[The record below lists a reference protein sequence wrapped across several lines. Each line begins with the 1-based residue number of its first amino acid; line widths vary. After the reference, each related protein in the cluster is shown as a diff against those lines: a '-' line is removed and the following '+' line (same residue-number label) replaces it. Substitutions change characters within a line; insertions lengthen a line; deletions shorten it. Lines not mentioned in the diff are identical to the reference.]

1 MASVAMVV
9 TNACNP
15 DPRVIK
21 SAKWLVEQ
29 GHNVTIHAFDRQQ
42 SSPKNSIL
50 DGVNIVRYHLGLSP
64 YGGLLRTGLG
74 IRKFQNA
81 VIKNLTSNC
90 PNAVVCHDAD
100 TLRVGCKLKK
110 KFGNKVIFDMHD
122 LQHTW
127 VLMNNPKSLIR
138 KGISKLMKR
147 NMLTRLS
154 QTDQIFTSSG
164 SIGGGKFPGF
174 KQWLEDYGYDSVV
187 VENRPQK
194 FNPLTPSNNSSW
206 IISHIGRIRDLVSI
220 RLLLEAIKSMPV
232 DQRPTLHIAGDGT
245 AYNEVSQEIINFAR
259 DFGLNYQLSKS
270 YGMNELRQILENTNI
285 MYAIYNPQRGNISDG
300 ALSVKMFDAASFG
313 IPSVVNANC
322 LMGELCEEESLG
334 EAVIWNDVNQ
344 LRETLLKLRNRRVNL
359 AKTDAPFKQRYITHF
374 NSILGN
380 KGIV

>member
-1 MASVAMVV
+1 MVV

-21 SAKWLVEQ
+21 SAKWLAEQ

-42 SSPKNSIL
+42 SSPKNSIE

-90 PNAVVCHDAD
+90 PSAVVCHDAD
-100 TLRVGCKLKK
+100 TLRIGCKLKK
-110 KFGNKVIFDMHD
+110 KFGTKVIFDMHD

-147 NMLTRLS
+147 NMLTRLP

-164 SIGGGKFPGF
+164 SIEGGKFPGF

-194 FNPLTPSNNSSW
+194 FNLLTPSKNSSW
-206 IISHIGRIRDLVSI
+206 TISHIGRIRDLASI
-220 RLLLEAIKSMPV
+220 KLLLEAIKGIPE
-232 DQRPTLHIAGDGT
+232 DQRPTLTHCGG
-245 AYNEVSQEIINFAR
+245 R
-259 DFGLNYQLSKS
+259 
-270 YGMNELRQILENTNI
+270 
-285 MYAIYNPQRGNISDG
+285 
-300 ALSVKMFDAASFG
+300 
-313 IPSVVNANC
+313 NC
-322 LMGELCEEESLG
+322 
-334 EAVIWNDVNQ
+334 I
-344 LRETLLKLRNRRVNL
+344 
-359 AKTDAPFKQRYITHF
+359 
-374 NSILGN
+374 
-380 KGIV
+380 